1 MSGTQRSGQP
11 SRRVVLHVGPP
22 KTATTTIQT
31 ALRLGGDFICPE
43 PGPGSG
49 HTELARRS
57 IGLGGFVAEPQMLVD
72 LVSDLDRD
80 SPPGLPVV
88 ISSETFAYTV
98 AKASRA
104 DALRRLALRFRTE
117 LVITIRRDDERVAAL
132 AAQAIVAGNPLDPA
146 RCWTSI
152 MNRDDLQPNLVLRFL
167 EAAPWSA
174 AHVVRVESADPE
186 HLFVAFEHIIGA
198 PIQRV
203 APKNTRWPTTALAVM
218 NELNHVGHPDVP
230 LAKRREI
237 ARRDAQMMGHTD
249 PAALRYALPPVP
261 EEVLTLLRDRWFAEL
276 GEIRALAAIGRLRLH
291 ESIEGPRR
299 PAKVDDRPAP
309 HIPVGPAEVDAEAA
323 DRPHRG
329 ARRASG
335 PSSDRRSDPS
345 DARPQG
351 LILHVGPPKTG
362 TSALQVF
369 LAQNSQALKRL
380 GLLYPRLDAFDVGE
394 QGGVASGNGF
404 TLASL
409 LTGLASVEGS
419 ELVERTQAVERL
431 LVRLK
436 AELSAGPGLRGA
448 VLSSEYLTRPSTD
461 DLRRFRSLASSVFDD
476 VCAISVHRDP
486 IELLCSDHGQA
497 TKGDPGLQ
505 QTLEEFWA
513 DRGPQVLAR
522 RLRTPIRYADAFGDP
537 AVAVV
542 RYDGS
547 GATGQ
552 QLVRDFLQAATG
564 LERSEIERF
573 LASEDVLLLQRPVNR
588 SLGPIGGELVRL
600 CNVNGVDRGTV
611 RRLYTEI
618 DRVTPELA
626 PALPVLSE
634 LFRKDVTD
642 ATRAIVDELATRFR
656 IEGLGTPPRQD
667 SVRART
673 DSTDSTDVT
682 RMHPEDELRWVLEGV
697 ARTLASP
704 RIVDVQPLPALRAA
718 LTRFASRSR
727 EARKVSLVRRVRRS
741 AASRRVAALLPDGI
755 RSALNRLMDRHA

>member
-1 MSGTQRSGQP
+1 MSGTPRTQHP

-31 ALRLGGDFICPE
+31 ALSLGGDFIYPE
-43 PGPGSG
+43 PGPGPG
-49 HTELARRS
+49 HAELAQRS
-57 IGLGGFVAEPQMLVD
+57 IGVGGFVAEPQALVD

-88 ISSETFAYTV
+88 ISAEAFTHAL
-98 AKASRA
+98 ARASRA
-104 DALRRLALRFRTE
+104 DALRRLALQFRTE
-117 LVITIRRDDERVAAL
+117 LVVTIRRDDERVAAL
-132 AAQAIVAGNPLDPA
+132 AAQLIAMGVPLDPA
-146 RCWTSI
+146 HCWTS
-152 MNRDDLQPNLVLRFL
+152 MLRRPVLQPNLVLGFL

-174 AHVVRVESADPE
+174 AHVVRIESADPE
-186 HLFVAFEHIIGA
+186 HLFASFEHIIGSA
-198 PIQRV
+198 IQRV
-203 APKNTRWPTTALAVM
+203 APKNARMPATALAVM
-218 NELNHVGHPDVP
+218 NELNHLEHPAVP

-237 ARRDAQMMGHTD
+237 ARRGAQMVAHAA

-276 GEIRALAAIGRLRLH
+276 GEVRALAQVGRLQLH

-299 PAKVDDRPAP
+299 PAKVDDRPSLIGP
-309 HIPVGPAEVDAEAA
+309 GGPAAVAAETAR
-323 DRPHRG
+323 RPHRG
-329 ARRASG
+329 ARQATGPRSDRSSG
-335 PSSDRRSDPS
+335 PTDV
-345 DARPQG
+345 RPRA

-369 LAQNSQALKRL
+369 LAQNSSALKRL

-409 LTGLASVEGS
+409 MTGLATVDGS
-419 ELVERTQAVERL
+419 ELVERKQAVERL

-448 VLSSEYLTRPSTD
+448 VLSSEYFTRPSTAD
-461 DLRRFRSLASSVFDD
+461 IRRFRSLASPVFDD

-497 TKGDPGLQ
+497 TKGDAGLQ

-522 RLRTPIRYADAFGDP
+522 RLRTPIRYGDALGDS

-542 RYDGS
+542 RYGGS
-547 GATGQ
+547 GAPGH

-564 LERSEIERF
+564 RERSEIERF
-573 LASEDVLLLQRPVNR
+573 LASDDVLLLKRPVNR
-588 SLGPIGGELVRL
+588 SLGPIGQELVRL
-600 CNVNGVDRGTV
+600 CNANGVDRGIV

-626 PALPVLSE
+626 PASPELSE
-634 LFRKDVTD
+634 PFRKDVID
-642 ATRAIVDELATRFR
+642 ATRSIVDELAARFR
-656 IEGLGTPPRQD
+656 IDGLGTPPLQGAP
-667 SVRART
+667 RART
-673 DSTDSTDVT
+673 DATDAT
-682 RMHPEDELRWVLEGV
+682 RMQPQEELRWVLEGV
-697 ARTLASP
+697 ARTLSSP
-704 RIVDVQPLPALRAA
+704 RTVAVRHLPALRAA
-718 LTRFASRSR
+718 RAWFASRGR
-727 EARKVSLVRRVRRS
+727 M
-741 AASRRVAALLPDGI
+741 P
-755 RSALNRLMDRHA
+755 